1 MNVLDGRE
9 SYLRTIGQLTD
20 ERRLAKPVVAALCA
34 SASNIWEIDIAPAW
48 RTAGFVQEMTAAA
61 NSAVDSD
68 PRSAL
73 ALAQL
78 ALAIATSIP
87 ARSYPAPVQ
96 AQIEGAAWK
105 EIGLAHYYLNEYD
118 ASLRA
123 YDSSIRA
130 YATANSLAHDE
141 AVIEFARAI
150 VFVDLDRYDEALG
163 ILNKVEPLF
172 EGFGDQK
179 HVVQVK
185 ALRGNLY
192 LRLHRWEDAVPIYE
206 SALAEVPAGDLH
218 TRSVLLSNL
227 GQAFAELGR
236 FSNAAMML
244 HEARQTFAGL
254 DMTIEATRCEWN
266 LGRLL
271 IRTGEYSK
279 AVAML
284 FRIRRFFLEKG
295 LPEEAGLAGL
305 DLVDASIAI
314 GAADGVHA
322 LVSQILSEFT
332 AANLNSRALS
342 ALAYLRDVLPTTP
355 KPASAVRHVRDY
367 LDRLQNEPALL
378 FLPLPE

>member
-1 MNVLDGRE
+1 MNALDGRE
-9 SYLRTIGQLTD
+9 SYLRSITQLTD
-20 ERRLAKPVVAALCA
+20 ERRVAKPIVGSLCA
-34 SASNIWEIDIAPAW
+34 SGRNVWDMDIAPEW
-48 RTAGFVQEMTAAA
+48 RKAGFVQELTAAA
-61 NSAVDSD
+61 NTALDSD

-78 ALAIATSIP
+78 ALAIATTIP
-87 ARSYPAPVQ
+87 AGSYPAPVQ
-96 AQIEGAAWK
+96 AKIEGTAWK
-105 EIGLAHYYLNEYD
+105 EIGLAHYYMSEYD

-130 YATANSLAHDE
+130 YSTASALAHDE

-150 VFVDLDRYDEALG
+150 VLVDLDRYDEALA
-163 ILNKVEPLF
+163 ILSRVEPLF
-172 EGFGDQK
+172 VDFGDQK
-179 HVVQVK
+179 HIVQVK
-185 ALRGNLY
+185 ALRGNLC

-206 SALAEVPAGDLH
+206 NALAEVPADDLH
-218 TRSVLLSNL
+218 TRSVLLANL
-227 GQAFAELGR
+227 GEALAELGR
-236 FSNAAMML
+236 VNHAVVML
-244 HEARQTFAGL
+244 HDAQQTFAGL
-254 DMTIEATRCEWN
+254 GMTIEATRCEWK

-271 IRTGEYSK
+271 IQTGEYSK

-295 LPEEAGLAGL
+295 LPEEAGMAGL

-314 GAADGVHA
+314 GATDGVHA
-322 LVSQILSEFT
+322 LVSQILSELT
-332 AANLNSRALS
+332 AANLNSRALT

-355 KPASAVRHVRDY
+355 QPGSAVRHVRHY